1 VKVYFASMPV
11 LAIVGAALLPIG
23 VIALPAPSVIQV
35 AQNAGDPVALV
46 NPEQPIQIEV
56 VNAGSAPITCQLT
69 QPPTDNRRVIPG
81 SNVTFG
87 TTHTSYLPLP
97 VNLLVSPEEQNV
109 GLGLAVTV
117 SENVVKVVVDEA
129 RSDIPGST
137 SMRISLDGGI
147 YVY

>member
-1 VKVYFASMPV
+1 MNVYFASMPV
-11 LAIVGAALLPIG
+11 VAVVAMSLLPI
-23 VIALPAPSVIQV
+23 VAVALPLPSTIHV

-46 NPEQPIQIEV
+46 DPNQPIQIQV
-56 VNAGSAPITCQLT
+56 VNAGGAPITCRLT
-69 QPPTDNRRVIPG
+69 QPPTDDRRVVPG

-87 TTHTSYLPLP
+87 STRTSYLPVP
-97 VNLLVSPEEQNV
+97 INLLVSPEQQNI
-109 GLGLAVTV
+109 GLSLYVTV
-117 SENVVKVVVDEA
+117 EKNAVKVVVAEA

>member
-1 VKVYFASMPV
+1 MNLYFASMPV
-11 LAIVGAALLPIG
+11 VAVIGALLSPIA
-23 VIALPAPSVIQV
+23 VVALPALSTIQL

-46 NPEQPIQIEV
+46 DPDQPIQIEI
-56 VNAGSAPITCQLT
+56 VNAGGAPITCRLT
-69 QPPTDNRRVIPG
+69 QPPTDDRRVVPG

-87 TTHTSYLPLP
+87 TTHTNYLPLP
-97 VNLLVSPEEQNV
+97 INLLVSPEEQNV
-109 GLGLAVTV
+109 GLGLSVTV